1 MQLPRKKKPQPASA
15 EFELGPS
22 IAETRT
28 RSRKL
33 IVAGVVLAV
42 CSGLGS
48 FVFLSRA
55 QQQASSSAAPTVAV
69 LVATRTIA
77 ARTPIT
83 ADDLQLRNVPMDAT
97 NAQGTFQSTDQVLG
111 RISSV
116 AILQGQLVTSN
127 LFAFS
132 AETGSVSILGPEE
145 SFGPDSPAW
154 RAVSLAVP
162 DDRAVGG
169 ILDAGQHVDV
179 MVTTT
184 ILVPNEVLEEG
195 NFYGDKATKVTYQD
209 VPILTKKGTFYVI
222 KVTEQ
227 VAEEIAHMQASGVAS
242 FTLALRPNVDT
253 RLVDAS
259 LLGQTTNMIIQRYG
273 LPVPQVYPQAGQ
285 PINAGPAVVAPTAPP
300 PAAQAAVSPAPS
312 PQTAT
317 TP

>member
-1 MQLPRKKKPQPASA
+1 MQLPRKAKKPQPISA
-15 EFELGPS
+15 EFEHGPS
-22 IAETRT
+22 ISETRT

-33 IVAGVVLAV
+33 IVAGVVLAI

-48 FVFLSRA
+48 FMLLSRA
-55 QQQASSSAAPTVAV
+55 SQGGDNALPTVSV
-69 LVATRTIA
+69 LVASRTIP
-77 ARTPIT
+77 ARTALTP
-83 ADDLQLRNVPMDAT
+83 DDLALRSIPMDAT
-97 NAQGTFQSTDQVLG
+97 NAQGTFTTPDQVLG

-132 AETGSVSILGPEE
+132 AETGAVSILSPEE

-179 MVTTT
+179 MITTT
-184 ILVPNEVLEEG
+184 VLVPQEILDEG
-195 NFYGDKATKVTYQD
+195 EYYGDKATKITYQD
-209 VPILTKKGTFYVI
+209 VQILTKKGSFYVI

-242 FTLALRPNVDT
+242 FTLALRPEIDK

-259 LLGQTTNMIIQRYG
+259 QFGATTNLIIQRYG
-273 LPVPQVYPQAGQ
+273 LPVPQVYPQVGQ
-285 PINAGPAVVAPTAPP
+285 QIPAGPSTVASTPPP
-300 PAAQAAVSPAPS
+300 PAQAAAVEPSPSPAP
-312 PQTAT
+312 
-317 TP
+317 

>member
-1 MQLPRKKKPQPASA
+1 MQLTLKKKKPAPAGA
-15 EFELGPS
+15 EFDLGPS
-22 IAETRT
+22 IADSRV

-33 IVAGVVLAV
+33 IALGLVLALM
-42 CSGLGS
+42 SGVGS
-48 FVFLSRA
+48 YLYLSR
-55 QQQASSSAAPTVAV
+55 ASSSAGADQPTVAV
-69 LVATRTIA
+69 LVATRTIQ
-77 ARTPIT
+77 ARTPLT
-83 ADDLQLRNVPMDAT
+83 PDDVTVRNVPMDAT
-97 NAQGTFQSTDQVLG
+97 NAQGTFQSADQVVG

-132 AETGSVSILGPEE
+132 AETGAVSIIGPEE

-184 ILVPNEVLEEG
+184 VMVPPAILEEG
-195 NFYGDKATKVTYQD
+195 EFYGDKSTKVTYQD

-242 FTLALRPNVDT
+242 FTLALRPDVDT
-253 RLVDAS
+253 RIVDAS
-259 LLGQTTNMIIQRYG
+259 TLGNTTNMIIQRYG
-273 LPVPQVYPQAGQ
+273 LPVPKVYPVAGQ
-285 PINAGPAVVAPTAPP
+285 PINAGPPVVAPTPP
-300 PAAQAAVSPAPS
+300 PAD
-312 PQTAT
+312 TAST
-317 TP
+317 KKP

>member
-1 MQLPRKKKPQPASA
+1 MQVARKKKPQPVSA
-15 EFELGPS
+15 EFDLGPS

-33 IVAGVVLAV
+33 IVAGLVLAV
-42 CSGLGS
+42 ASGLGS

-55 QQQASSSAAPTVAV
+55 QQQASSSAAPTVPV
-69 LVATRTIA
+69 VVASRTIT
-77 ARTPIT
+77 ARTPIS

-97 NAQGTFQSTDQVLG
+97 NAQGTFQSPDQIVG

-132 AETGSVSILGPEE
+132 AETGAVSIIGPEE

-195 NFYGDKATKVTYQD
+195 QFYGDKATKVTYQD
-209 VPILTKKGTFYVI
+209 VPILTKKGSFYVI
-222 KVTEQ
+222 KVTEE

-242 FTLALRPNVDT
+242 FTLALRPEVDN

-259 LLGQTTNMIIQRYG
+259 LLGQTTHRIIQRYG
-273 LPVPQVYPQAGQ
+273 LSVPQVYPRAGQ
-285 PINAGPAVVAPTAPP
+285 PINAGPPITAPTPP
-300 PAAQAAVSPAPS
+300 PAILAAATPAPS